1 MGDAALNADLPRE
14 PIVQRKSRVQKIF
27 KNSDYTVPDY
37 TPGSYSKSLYGYGKG
52 SGKDIETS
60 LAEVRA
66 EKEAAK
72 KGKFSPLW
80 TEVSPICSWFL
91 LENGMKTQKAANDRL
106 KKEWQVEPPKCLLS
120 GMSGKDAEMYSIGN
134 SITFFKL
141 M

>member
-1 MGDAALNADLPRE
+1 MVWIIGTFRSWYRSTIAAKDATMGDAALNADLPRE

-37 TPGSYSKSLYGYGKG
+37 TPGSYNKSLYGYGKG

-72 KGKFSPLW
+72 KGMFS
-80 TEVSPICSWFL
+80 TE
-91 LENGMKTQKAANDRL
+91 T
-106 KKEWQVEPPKCLLS
+106 
-120 GMSGKDAEMYSIGN
+120 
-134 SITFFKL
+134 
-141 M
+141 

>member
-72 KGKFSPLW
+72 KGWFSRLPKVHRKL
-80 TEVSPICSWFL
+80 TEVSPPFVH
-91 LENGMKTQKAANDRL
+91 DF
-106 KKEWQVEPPKCLLS
+106 
-120 GMSGKDAEMYSIGN
+120 YSKIG
-134 SITFFKL
+134 
-141 M
+141 